1 MDASY
6 KKDFGTASEEVE
18 TFAWRDNVF
27 ISFCQQGGLPVALAL
42 FVARDVSAY
51 TVLYIKRGQREAVVE
66 VFAMWDSLAGRL
78 PVGGRVAGSAAVLC
92 GKYSSTLR
100 KVRFGT
106 AHGALAFSAFSG
118 FAVRTE
124 KLFFSFRQFF
134 FPWRLDFF
142 HRSDGWADCLF
153 VRVGSRSGAK
163 VQRRAPFS
171 PAFLNFLIKNNR
183 VSLEGLKICF
193 TAAFLVVWRS
203 FPTFTELFRL
213 KKKLPENL
221 VGTVKVPTFALA
233 FGKDARRDVPE
244 RGQERVH

>member
-51 TVLYIKRGQREAVVE
+51 TLLYIKRGQREAVVE

-134 FPWRLDFF
+134 FPWRADFF
-142 HRSDGWADCLF
+142 SSAG
-153 VRVGSRSGAK
+153 RVGGLSFCP
-163 VQRRAPFS
+163 RRFPFRRKS
-171 PAFLNFLIKNNR
+171 
-183 VSLEGLKICF
+183 S
-193 TAAFLVVWRS
+193 AADAV
-203 FPTFTELFRL
+203 FPGVFEFSY
-213 KKKLPENL
+213 KK
-221 VGTVKVPTFALA
+221 
-233 FGKDARRDVPE
+233 
-244 RGQERVH
+244 